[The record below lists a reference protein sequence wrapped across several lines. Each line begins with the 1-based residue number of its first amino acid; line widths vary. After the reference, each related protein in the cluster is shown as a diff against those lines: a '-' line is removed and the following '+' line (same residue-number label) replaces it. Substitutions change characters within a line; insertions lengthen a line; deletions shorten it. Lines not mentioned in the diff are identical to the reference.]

1 MADKKLHH
9 IEVHPGKNGGHKVVH
24 EYERMPSKREGAMS
38 GGMYMERPAAE
49 EHLFG
54 PEGSE
59 AAVMSHIASAL
70 GFKSESEGKGKKA
83 TAEAKENY

>member
-24 EYERMPSKREGAMS
+24 EFERTPSKRDGGMS
-38 GGMYMERPAAE
+38 SGMYMDRPAAE

-59 AAVMSHIASAL
+59 SAVMDHIAGAL
-70 GFKSESEGKGKKA
+70 GFKGKGGGKA
-83 TAEAKENY
+83 KAEEGDE